1 MQPSEPADTVAPVAV
16 STPLRRNRDYM
27 LIWAGQ
33 GLSEL
38 GSQIS
43 TVAYP
48 LLVLALTHSPA
59 KAGVVGL
66 AATLP
71 LPLLALPAGMLADH
85 FDRKRLM
92 LACDAIRCAALT
104 ALTIVVFSGGAAYGV
119 VAAVAFVDGA
129 LLTVSFVTERGV
141 LRRLVTPDQLS
152 AAVAQ
157 NESMF
162 YAGSII
168 GPPVGGLLFGIAR
181 ALPFLGD
188 AVSYAFSATATL
200 LTRANLKIQRT
211 EARGSL
217 VSEFTSGLRWL
228 WRQPLLRACSLLNAA
243 ANPTWRALYLLLVVL
258 ARRHGASS
266 SLVGVMFA
274 MVAAGGLLGGLLAA
288 SRFGER
294 FSARAAVRLDICATA
309 LLMPLLLIAQGTLFT
324 AVIVAL
330 IEVPAPLANSQV
342 EGLRS
347 KLSPEHLQGRVQAA
361 AGTLSQ
367 SLGWAGPLA
376 IGLTLQQFSGTTSIL
391 ILCGW
396 ALLGAVAAVLLPS
409 MRATA

>member
-1 MQPSEPADTVAPVAV
+1 M
-16 STPLRRNRDYM
+16 PLRRNRDYM
-27 LIWAGQ
+27 LVWAGQ
-33 GLSEL
+33 GMSEL
-38 GSQIS
+38 GSQVS

-92 LACDAIRCAALT
+92 LSCDAVRAAALAALT
-104 ALTIVVFSGGAAYGV
+104 IAVFSGGVAYGV

-129 LLTVSFVTERGV
+129 LLAVSFVTERGV
-141 LRRLVTPDQLS
+141 LRRLVPPEQLA

-157 NESMF
+157 NETAF
-162 YAGSII
+162 YAGSIV
-168 GPPVGGLLFGIAR
+168 GPPLGGLLFAISR
-181 ALPFLGD
+181 ALPFLAD

-200 LTRANLKIQRT
+200 LTRAQFQPARS

-217 VSEFTSGLRWL
+217 VAEFTSGLRWL
-228 WRQPLLRACSLLNAA
+228 WRAPLLRTCSLLAA
-243 ANPTWRALYLLLVVL
+243 ASNPTYRALYLLLVVL
-258 ARRHGASS
+258 AEGHGASS
-266 SLVGVMFA
+266 SLIGVMFA
-274 MVAAGGLLGGLLAA
+274 MIAGAGLLGGLLAS
-288 SRFGER
+288 SRLAAR
-294 FSARAAVRLDICATA
+294 ISVRAAVRLDTWTCA

-324 AVIVAL
+324 ALIVAL
-330 IEVPAPLANSQV
+330 IEIPAPILNSSV

-347 KLSPEHLQGRVQAA
+347 TLAPEHLQGRVHAA
-361 AGTLSQ
+361 AGTVSQ

-376 IGLTLQQFSGTTSIL
+376 IGLALQHFSSTASIL
-391 ILCGW
+391 MLCGW
-396 ALLGAVAAVLLPS
+396 ALLSALGAALAPS
-409 MRATA
+409 MHSPT

>member
-1 MQPSEPADTVAPVAV
+1 MGVDV
-16 STPLRRNRDYM
+16 PLRRNRDYM
-27 LIWAGQ
+27 LVWAGQ
-33 GLSEL
+33 AVSEL
-38 GSQIS
+38 GSQVS

-48 LLVLALTHSPA
+48 LLVLADTHSPA

-92 LACDAIRCAALT
+92 LGCDALRAMALAALT
-104 ALTIVVFSGGAAYGV
+104 VAVLSGGVAYGV

-141 LRRLVTPDQLS
+141 LRRLVAPEQLA

-157 NESMF
+157 NETAF
-162 YAGSII
+162 YASSIV
-168 GPPVGGLLFGIAR
+168 GPPLGGLLFAITR
-181 ALPFLGD
+181 ALPFLAD

-200 LTRANLKIQRT
+200 LTRTSFQGERA
-211 EARGSL
+211 EPRGSL
-217 VSEFTSGLRWL
+217 VSEFTSGMRWL
-228 WRQPLLRACSLLNAA
+228 WHQPLLRSCSLLNAA
-243 ANPTWRALYLLLVVL
+243 ANPTWRALYLMLVVL
-258 ARRHGASS
+258 AKRHGASS
-266 SLVGVMFA
+266 SLIGVMFA
-274 MVAAGGLLGGLLAA
+274 MIALGGLFGGLVAS
-288 SRFGER
+288 SRFAEWI
-294 FSARAAVRLDICATA
+294 SARAAVRFDICITA
-309 LLMPLLLIAQGTLFT
+309 LLMPLLLIARGTLFT

-342 EGLRS
+342 EGLRGT
-347 KLSPEHLQGRVQAA
+347 LAPEHLQGRVHAA

-367 SLGWAGPLA
+367 SLGWAGPLV
-376 IGLTLQQFSGTTSIL
+376 IGLALQHLSSTASIL

-396 ALLGAVAAVLLPS
+396 ALLSALAALLLPS
-409 MRATA
+409 MRSAWETSTAERS